1 MRILCLC
8 WAMEAKITVSLVRGK
23 EFFEEK
29 CSQLQF
35 SFLSI
40 GSAGWHNI
48 RHYSTDSA
56 LQQMWIV
63 YKSVSHS

>member
-1 MRILCLC
+1 MRILCLR
-8 WAMEAKITVSLVRGK
+8 WATEATITVSLVRGK
-23 EFFEEK
+23 EFWEEK
-29 CSQLQF
+29 CSQLQL

-40 GSAGWHNI
+40 GSAGWHNT

-63 YKSVSHS
+63 YKSVLHS